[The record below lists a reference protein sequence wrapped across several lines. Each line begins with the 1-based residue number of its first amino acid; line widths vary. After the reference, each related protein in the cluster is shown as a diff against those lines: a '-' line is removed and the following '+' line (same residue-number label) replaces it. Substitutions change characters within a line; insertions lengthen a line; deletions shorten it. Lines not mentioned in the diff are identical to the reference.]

1 MSARKKAKCEET
13 TTVPHSTMES
23 ECCEDE
29 ANNRHIV
36 QPRLLKN
43 LSYYAPQTRKH
54 SKMPDGRIMVY
65 SERIECNEEE
75 LLEREQFV
83 ERGNFFI
90 P

>member
-1 MSARKKAKCEET
+1 
-13 TTVPHSTMES
+13 MES
-23 ECCEDE
+23 EHCEDE

-43 LSYYAPQTRKH
+43 LSYYALRTRKH
-54 SKMPDGRIMVY
+54 SKMPDGCITVY